1 MVSSRGITRLGMVA
15 LGLGL
20 GAAVA
25 HSAGTAAANQ
35 STDWLS
41 SIDTLLSG
49 GLPAQSS
56 DLNLAISFNGTSLV
70 SEGSAVANSGDAGNY
85 DLAIAYGDGATA
97 FANGGT
103 GNYALAT
110 GPAASAIAENGNY
123 DSATALNGVAAAGFG
138 NHDVALAT
146 GDQAGALGGD
156 YDSALQWG
164 KDAFALAGYGNGNF
178 SDAMGAGSG
187 NFTGGDFS
195 GHNLAY
201 AGGTTGV
208 WGHDDIASVLGN
220 SSNAVAGSDL
230 LNNGTTAYDHD
241 IATVFGEDNDTA
253 NATGA
258 GGQYDSFSA
267 FGHQTGGAA
276 GAGAASAA
284 TTSDVVSGS
293 TNADTTSDVA
303 AAVTP
308 ADGYNPD
315 FLAGSTNALVLGP
328 TGISTP
334 DAAYINDALNLY
346 LYPNGY
352 DGTTATT
359 LPLTTPET
367 NDFSTSVPQGETILT
382 NAIVA
387 DYDAGDMDCNAAGVC
402 ADPLTIFTYSQSSAI
417 ASLDEPTLI
426 KDGVPIDAL
435 RFVMLGANPT
445 GVPDNLYPTEAYNI
459 HGDTFA
465 EPGVLGTSQQAL
477 LFGSELHDA
486 YLGLTPTEIASATPT
501 VEGMT
506 TVYEIPTLTTAE
518 LWQALLLAAPAG
530 T

>member
-1 MVSSRGITRLGMVA
+1 LCIADSWPGQMRTVFGDHDRFVQTYFSTFK
-15 LGLGL
+15 GLYF
-20 GAAVA
+20 
-25 HSAGTAAANQ
+25 T
-35 STDWLS
+35 
-41 SIDTLLSG
+41 
-49 GLPAQSS
+49 
-56 DLNLAISFNGTSLV
+56 
-70 SEGSAVANSGDAGNY
+70 
-85 DLAIAYGDGATA
+85 GDGARR
-97 FANGGT
+97 
-103 GNYALAT
+103 
-110 GPAASAIAENGNY
+110 
-123 DSATALNGVAAAGFG
+123 
-138 NHDVALAT
+138 
-146 GDQAGALGGD
+146 
-156 YDSALQWG
+156 
-164 KDAFALAGYGNGNF
+164 DADGI
-178 SDAMGAGSG
+178 GAGSG
-187 NFTGGDFS
+187 DFTGGGFD
-195 GHNLAY
+195 GYNLAY
-201 AGGTTGV
+201 AGGTSGV
-208 WGHDDIASVLGN
+208 WGNDDIASVLGN

-276 GAGAASAA
+276 GAGAASVA
-284 TTSDVVSGS
+284 TTSV
-293 TNADTTSDVA
+293 ATTSDVA

-352 DGTTATT
+352 EGNAFTT

-367 NDFSTSVPQGETILT
+367 NDFQTSVAQGEQILT

-387 DYDAGDMDCNAAGVC
+387 DYNAGDMGCNAAGVC

-426 KDGVPIDAL
+426 QDGVPIDAL

-445 GVPDNLYPTEAYNI
+445 GVPDNLYPTEIYDI
-459 HGDTFA
+459 HGDTYA
-465 EPGVLGTSQQAL
+465 EPGVLGTTQQDI
-477 LFGSELHDA
+477 LFGAELHDA

-506 TVYEIPTLTTAE
+506 TFYDIPTLTTAE
-518 LWQALLLAAPAG
+518 LYTALLDAAAAG